1 MIDHPAAKAM
11 YVALLI
17 ELSML
22 TNYIDN
28 VDDSTMDGAPRD

>member
-1 MIDHPAAKAM
+1 MIDHLAAKAM
-11 YVALLI
+11 YVTLLI

-28 VDDSTMDGAPRD
+28 VDDSTVDCAPRD